1 MSNNNDY
8 QFFLFLDTKKI
19 SFDVLD
25 LENRSSFSKE
35 IEINSVS
42 TQNSMKLLEDF
53 LDNNIFNIEKKINDY
68 VKEINLIIDN
78 NSFLSVNLSVK
89 YNFKGLK
96 FKINQINGSLID
108 LKNQFKKTIGDY
120 EIIHILISKFII
132 DDIEYTSLPE
142 GANYNNLALEIRF
155 ICLKNNLILDLKK
168 ILSKYQIS
176 LNKILC
182 YEYLNEFQRSDSENI
197 FNIAHNVLKGT
208 NPNEI
213 FLVTKSTKKV
223 GFFEKFFNFFN

>member
-108 LKNQFKKTIGDY
+108 LKNQFKKTIGNY

-132 DDIEYTSLPE
+132 DDEEYPSLPE
-142 GANYNNLALEIRF
+142 GTNYNDLALEIRF

>member
-132 DDIEYTSLPE
+132 DDEEYPSLPE
-142 GANYNNLALEIRF
+142 GTNYNDLALEIRF

-208 NPNEI
+208 NSNEI

>member
-1 MSNNNDY
+1 M
-8 QFFLFLDTKKI
+8 
-19 SFDVLD
+19 
-25 LENRSSFSKE
+25 
-35 IEINSVS
+35 
-42 TQNSMKLLEDF
+42 
-53 LDNNIFNIEKKINDY
+53 
-68 VKEINLIIDN
+68 
-78 NSFLSVNLSVK
+78 NLSVK

-96 FKINQINGSLID
+96 FKISQINGSLID
-108 LKNQFKKTIGDY
+108 LKNQFKKTIGNY

-176 LNKILC
+176 MNKILC
-182 YEYLNEFQRSDSENI
+182 YEYLNEFQRSGSENI
-197 FNIAHNVLKGT
+197 YNIAHNVLKGT

-213 FLVTKSTKKV
+213 FLVTKSKEKV
-223 GFFEKFFNFFN
+223 GFFERFFNFFN

>member
-68 VKEINLIIDN
+68 LKEINLIIDN

-132 DDIEYTSLPE
+132 DDEEYPSLPE
-142 GANYNNLALEIRF
+142 GTNYNDLALEIRF

>member
-1 MSNNNDY
+1 MINNNDCQY
-8 QFFLFLDTKKI
+8 FLFLGSKKI
-19 SFDVLD
+19 SFYLQD

-35 IEINSVS
+35 IKINSIS
-42 TQNSMKLLEDF
+42 TENNMKLLEDF

-78 NSFLSVNLSVK
+78 KSFLSVNLSVK

-96 FKINQINGSLID
+96 FKISQINGSLID
-108 LKNQFKKTIGDY
+108 LKNQFKKTIGNY

-132 DDIEYTSLPE
+132 DDEEYPSLPE
-142 GANYNNLALEIRF
+142 GTNYNDLALEIRF

>member
-108 LKNQFKKTIGDY
+108 LKNQFKKTIGNY

>member
-132 DDIEYTSLPE
+132 DDEEYPSLPE
-142 GANYNNLALEIRF
+142 GTNYNDLALEIRF

>member
-108 LKNQFKKTIGDY
+108 LKNQFKKTIGNY

-132 DDIEYTSLPE
+132 DDEEYPSLPE
-142 GANYNNLALEIRF
+142 GTNYNDLALEIRF

-213 FLVTKSTKKV
+213 FLVTKSKEKV
-223 GFFEKFFNFFN
+223 GFFERFFNFFN

>member
-132 DDIEYTSLPE
+132 DDEEYPSLPE
-142 GANYNNLALEIRF
+142 GTNYNDLALEIRF

-182 YEYLNEFQRSDSENI
+182 YKYLNEFQRSDSENI